1 MENIYGQTA
10 PKVKDIVKR
19 AKGGVLFID
28 EAYSI
33 APSSKKDFGNEC
45 ISTLIAEMEN
55 NRSDLCVILAGYT
68 KEMEELLES
77 NPRI

>member
-1 MENIYGQTA
+1 MENTYGQTA
-10 PKVKDIVKR
+10 PKVKEAIKR

-33 APSSKKDFGNEC
+33 APSSKKDFGSEC
-45 ISTLIAEMEN
+45 VATLIAEIEN
-55 NRSDLCVILAGYT
+55 NRNDLCVILAGY
-68 KEMEELLES
+68 KNEMENLLES

>member
-1 MENIYGQTA
+1 MVE
-10 PKVKDIVKR
+10 K

-28 EAYSI
+28 EAYSL

-68 KEMEELLES
+68 NEMEELLKS